1 MVQAIPKPL
10 TFEDYLEQYPDNG
23 GIYELINGEMVE
35 VNPTGSHEEVVA
47 YLVAEMNFEIR
58 RQQLTYFLPRT
69 CTIKPNTPNTAYKPD
84 IVVLDR
90 AVLAAEPL
98 WEKASTIT
106 RKESAQLIIEVVST
120 NWRDDYGRK
129 LTDYEEFGIAEYW
142 IVDFKALGAT
152 RYIGSPK
159 VPTVSV
165 YGLIDGEYQVS
176 RFRGS
181 DRILSAI
188 FPGLQITAEQI
199 LTAAS

>member
-35 VNPTGSHEEVVA
+35 VNPTGSHEEVFA

-84 IVVLDR
+84 VVVLDR

-188 FPGLQITAEQI
+188 FPELQITAEQI

>member
-84 IVVLDR
+84 VVVLDR

-188 FPGLQITAEQI
+188 FPELQITAEQI
-199 LTAAS
+199 LTATS

>member
-188 FPGLQITAEQI
+188 FPELQITAEQI
-199 LTAAS
+199 LTATS